1 MKNKW
6 LLLLLA
12 GLLLLVIALPVSEPE
27 SEEREE
33 TESGP
38 VTEEDYASMAES
50 KLETILAQM
59 EGAGKVKVMI
69 TLSSSSEKIV
79 EKDEETS
86 KDETQSTS
94 SETTVYE
101 ETADRGQ
108 TPYVSKEL
116 TPAVEGVVVLCEG
129 GDEPVVVQQITEAV
143 EALFSVES
151 HKIKV
156 VKMK

>member
-1 MKNKW
+1 MPMKNKW

-27 SEEREE
+27 NRKTKEAE
-33 TESGP
+33 TDT
-38 VTEEDYASMAES
+38 VKEEDYASMAEA
-50 KLETILAQM
+50 KLE
-59 EGAGKVKVMI
+59 KVLI

-79 EKDEETS
+79 EKDKETS
-86 KDETQSTS
+86 KDETQRTS

-101 ETADRGQ
+101 ETTDRGQ
-108 TPYVSKEL
+108 TPYVAKEL

-143 EALFSVES
+143 EALFPVES